1 LELRPYPY
9 DEVGI
14 MLSGRVALIDEDGGR
29 REFSGGDASFVA
41 RTFSGTWE
49 TIEPSVKI
57 CIGYDPP
64 PAP

>member
-1 LELRPYPY
+1 
-9 DEVGI
+9 